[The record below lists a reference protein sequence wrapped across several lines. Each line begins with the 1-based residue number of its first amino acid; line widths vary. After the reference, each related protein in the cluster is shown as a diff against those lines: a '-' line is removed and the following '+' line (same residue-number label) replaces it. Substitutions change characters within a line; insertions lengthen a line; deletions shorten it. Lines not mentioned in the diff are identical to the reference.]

1 VAHTNPENLMQ
12 PKTTLLSSKI
22 LPAPEIALPAGTVL
36 LNGQYRIER
45 FLSSGGFGI
54 TYFAR
59 DSLDRPVVIKECYP
73 EAICARDNQSVVPR
87 TQAYRGEFGS
97 LIAMFIREA
106 RNLAQLRHPHIVGVH
121 QVFEHHGTAYMALDL
136 VDGQDLLSVLAT
148 EQATLSP
155 GKVKKILLKLLDALS
170 VVHDQDMLHRD
181 ISPDNILVD
190 VWGNP
195 VLIDFGAARE
205 QASKK
210 SRAVSH
216 LMVVK
221 DGYSPQEFYI
231 SGSPQG
237 AFSDIYSLGASF
249 YHLIAGVA
257 PVDSQTRL
265 AALASKHPDPCIPLV
280 HSVSGYDPS
289 FLAAID
295 KAMCVFPADRI
306 QSAREWVQLID
317 TQERRAA
324 AQSDQLSQGDLRKVI
339 AEMVVEV
346 EESIAHSLAEQK
358 ARAAIP
364 PPPKEERVLEYLSP
378 PEPEDEP
385 EIPVAVTPKPTVVAR
400 ILAAYCGRF
409 SSRPLAYAT
418 VLLAVLYYVSENPDL
433 YLSAAAAPQSQTVF
447 MVGRALMSEAAA
459 IFLTT
464 PRA

>member
-1 VAHTNPENLMQ
+1 MQ
-12 PKTTLLSSKI
+12 PQTKVLSSSI
-22 LPAPEIALPAGTVL
+22 LPSPDIALPAGTVL

-73 EAICARDNQSVVPR
+73 EAICSRDNQSVVPR
-87 TQAYRGEFGS
+87 THAYRGEFGS
-97 LIAMFIREA
+97 LMAMFIREA

-136 VDGQDLLSVLAT
+136 VDGQDLLSLLTA
-148 EQATLSP
+148 EKGSLSP
-155 GKVKKILLKLLDALS
+155 GKVKKILLKLLDALA

-237 AFSDIYSLGASF
+237 AFSDIYSLAATF

-265 AALASKHPDPCIPLV
+265 AALASKQPDPCIPLV
-280 HSVSGYDPS
+280 HSVTGYDHA

-295 KAMCVFPADRI
+295 QAMAVFPADRI
-306 QSAREWVQLID
+306 QSAQEWVTLID
-317 TQERRAA
+317 TQEQRAA
-324 AQSDQLSQGDLRKVI
+324 AQKDTMSQIDLRKVI

-378 PEPEDEP
+378 PEPDVPAPEP
-385 EIPVAVTPKPTVVAR
+385 MTTNNSPSVWMR
-400 ILAAYCGRF
+400 ILYALQPYVAC
-409 SSRPLAYAT
+409 RPLAYSTA
-418 VLLAVLYYVSENPDL
+418 LLAFLFHFSENPDRYITAVEEPRVQEL
-433 YLSAAAAPQSQTVF
+433 FV
-447 MVGRALMSEAAA
+447 VGRGLIAKTAE
-459 IFLTT
+459 FLPATL
-464 PRA
+464 